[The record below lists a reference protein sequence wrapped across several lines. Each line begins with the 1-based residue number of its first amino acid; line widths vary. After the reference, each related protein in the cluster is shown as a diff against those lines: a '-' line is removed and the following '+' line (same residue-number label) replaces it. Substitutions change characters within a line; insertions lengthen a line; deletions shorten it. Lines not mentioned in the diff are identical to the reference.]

1 MATDGT
7 GGSGRKPDSPWRFD
21 VHAEKVVTFYLEVQ
35 GQLASRL
42 WTLRRRERADAKA
55 GGTGAALTLCAEYQ
69 ALARDMGKLLDYA
82 CIVSGS
88 GRLSAEG

>member
-1 MATDGT
+1 MVQEALDVSLTLR
-7 GGSGRKPDSPWRFD
+7 GGSMCT
-21 VHAEKVVTFYLEVQ
+21 HTEKVVTFYLEVQ